1 MNLRRIFAIATNVF
15 REVVRDRILYIIGFY
30 ALILTAAFRFLPE
43 FAAATEDKIFLDF
56 GLAAMNVIG
65 LIVAV
70 FVGTGL
76 INKEIEQRTV
86 LVLIAKPISRVE
98 FITGKHLGLSA
109 VLALLVAAM
118 TAIYLAL
125 MQFGNIPYPLGSIL
139 LAALFLFFQ
148 LSLVT
153 ALTIVFGVFTSSVLA
168 TLLSFG
174 VYFMGNFSQDL
185 VEVGRLSKNPGLQ
198 RLTQALYLV
207 LPDFSRLDLKNQ
219 AVYGGELLPN
229 SLTLIANA
237 GYGLVYTVLLLA
249 IATLI
254 FSRREF

>member
-1 MNLRRIFAIATNVF
+1 MNLHRIFAIATNVF
-15 REVVRDRILYIIGFY
+15 REVVRDRILYIIGLY
-30 ALILTAAFRFLPE
+30 ALILAAAFRFLPE

-56 GLAAMNVIG
+56 GLAAMNVLG

-76 INKEIEQRTV
+76 INKEIEQRTI

-109 VLALLVAAM
+109 VLALLIAAM

-125 MQFGNIPYPLGSIL
+125 MHGNVPYPLGSIL

-153 ALTIVFGVFTSSVLA
+153 AVTIVFGVFTSSVLA

-185 VEVGRLSKNPGLQ
+185 VELGRLSKNPGLQ

-219 AVYGGELLPN
+219 AVYGSELLPN